1 MALYVRSSPSGQ
13 SRMASASEVMQS
25 ARICRR
31 IETSWLVIAVPSLAQ
46 PLGCVKTS
54 GGLFLKPGD
63 TILPVERPRDVQIKN
78 GRIEGREIAKLMR
91 MYRVTIR
98 DLSQRTGIT
107 MKRIRQVRENG
118 LDNRRAIRDW
128 IEAIT
133 GEAPGRI

>member
-1 MALYVRSSPSGQ
+1 MR
-13 SRMASASEVMQS
+13 
-25 ARICRR
+25 AR
-31 IETSWLVIAVPSLAQ
+31 
-46 PLGCVKTS
+46 VKNTE
-54 GGLFLKPGD
+54 GLFLKLRD
-63 TILPVERPRDVQIKN
+63 KILPVERPRDVQMKN

-133 GEAPGRI
+133 GEDPGRI